1 MADEKTENLNSSN
14 EGGEGN
20 PEIDTLT
27 EEQLAE
33 LSGEERLA
41 RVEKQFKD
49 YLKKNQELFARAK
62 KAEERIKK
70 MREAAI
76 EEEEKPKIPE
86 LIQKEIEEARFERY
100 DLRLA
105 GYDEEET
112 EYLISLGGKKALQR
126 QEIKDFME
134 FKRQKKQSELKSSTP
149 SSRSVPTL
157 DKTPIREL
165 STTDEGQ
172 KKLEENWDQV
182 TTKFKIGAGA
192 QGGVI

>member
-126 QEIKDFME
+126 QFV
-134 FKRQKKQSELKSSTP
+134 P
-149 SSRSVPTL
+149 S
-157 DKTPIREL
+157 
-165 STTDEGQ
+165 
-172 KKLEENWDQV
+172 
-182 TTKFKIGAGA
+182 F
-192 QGGVI
+192 